1 MNDKFENQ
9 KEKLISI
16 KQEISLL
23 YQQVNYLLRNEK
35 PIELLDLDV
44 LMNRTHTLYDQ
55 LCSISLGDEALD
67 EDLPFDADAISGLFG
82 GMVQDETPSEVREE
96 PETEPEMPEQVEETP
111 MPSVEEATTVPVEE
125 SQFIPIEE
133 TLEVPAEETPNV
145 TFEETPTAPVIEE
158 NQAVPIEETM
168 EVPVEEMPTVTF
180 EETSTA
186 PVEVT
191 SDIQIEETQAIP
203 VEESLEAPVEE
214 TPNVTFEEVPTVPA
228 EITSDIYLEEN
239 QSVPVE
245 ETASILFEEAPT
257 ATVEETPFIP
267 VEETQEDSVEET
279 PVAPIEDSP
288 IVPVEEK
295 PIEMVENQSVETSIE
310 QQEEAQPVV
319 IEEPAE
325 EKPVEEAPLSDE
337 FGLFFR
343 FEDNPAQE
351 EVEQPAPEPQPTERK
366 VVHMMEAIPED
377 EIPERD
383 RVFGDELVRDN
394 PFEMPEMENEK
405 IANQPAEEIAPA
417 SHDLSDF
424 FDNDDAEF
432 EFSAPETL
440 GDKMRQED
448 HSLAAK
454 LQQNSIPD
462 LRSAIGINDK
472 FLFVNELFG
481 GSMEKYNKSIENLND
496 LKTLNG
502 AMIYLNELKI
512 ELQWN
517 SSNVAYQKLKEL
529 VTRKF
534 D

>member
-23 YQQVNYLLRNEK
+23 YQQVNYLLRNGK

-96 PETEPEMPEQVEETP
+96 PETEPEIPEQEEETP
-111 MPSVEEATTVPVEE
+111 MLSVEEATTVPVEE

-133 TLEVPAEETPNV
+133 TLEAPVEETPTV
-145 TFEETPTAPVIEE
+145 AFEETP
-158 NQAVPIEETM
+158 
-168 EVPVEEMPTVTF
+168 
-180 EETSTA
+180 TA

-191 SDIQIEETQAIP
+191 SDILNEENQAVP

-214 TPNVTFEEVPTVPA
+214 TPNVTFEEVPTAPV
-228 EITSDIYLEEN
+228 EITSDIHLKEN
-239 QSVPVE
+239 QSVQVE
-245 ETASILFEEAPT
+245 ETASIHFEEAPT

-295 PIEMVENQSVETSIE
+295 PIEMVENQSVETSME